1 MPAASPQQDPPDS
14 PSSATSAGRRPV
26 FLTAQDSNPRRSN
39 ATLRIS
45 ESNPD
50 LEQCFDNHDDDD
62 GENRRRVGAA
72 DIFRTIALGCA
83 ILLAFG
89 SHFAGV
95 SFGTLKTAMRKELQ
109 LSNTQYAVA
118 QASNDLMGTFV
129 PLLAGIFFD
138 MYGTGLGSVVTT
150 TTIFVGTLLVASAA
164 SASSYSLLVIG
175 RVVYGVG
182 AGSVNVVQQTIVA
195 RAFQQKHLPLAMA
208 ALLLVNRVGTVI
220 GNSVVV
226 PIMDN
231 ADHWSWSLWVTAI
244 VAGASLLVNLGY
256 IVLWRLSRNRSSA
269 AGVVKDAS
277 ITSRKTAFDLKSL
290 FYLSQTFWLIILI
303 HFLAVGVMN
312 SFLGFSTDLIK
323 QRFKG
328 STAQAAYK
336 TTISLAV
343 PLVLYFCL
351 GPLFERFGHR
361 VSAIFVSSGVLTLF
375 CVFIGFT
382 DIDPIVSMVLLAI
395 SIAFKGLASLTA
407 IPLVVPATH
416 LGTAFA
422 IYRCATS
429 ISSAILDLMVGKVQD
444 NTPGETY
451 DRVMAIFIGL
461 SGIAT
466 LLSVAFIIVDRVV
479 YGGVMQWND
488 KKRKPIVEQRRRE
501 EELATKERRDVLVSS
516 SVRGGGRGDGGGDGG
531 GGGGRKA
538 PKASLFSAALFFAS
552 AIASWAVFFAFTIP
566 SVADSVSKKK

>member
-1 MPAASPQQDPPDS
+1 MATVSPVQDPDT
-14 PSSATSAGRRPV
+14 PSSAAAVTRHPSLHAHDARPS
-26 FLTAQDSNPRRSN
+26 D

-50 LEQCFDNHDDDD
+50 LEY
-62 GENRRRVGAA
+62 GENGKKKRVRPV
-72 DIFRTIALGCA
+72 DIFRIVALACA

-95 SFGTLKTAMRKELQ
+95 SFGTLKTYMRKELG

-129 PLLAGIFFD
+129 PLLAGILFD
-138 MYGTGLGSVVTT
+138 VYGTGLGSVVTT
-150 TTIFVGTLLVASAA
+150 TAIFLGTLLVGAAA
-164 SASSYSLLVIG
+164 STSSYPMLVAG
-175 RVVYGVG
+175 RIVYGMG

-195 RAFQQKHLPLAMA
+195 RAFQQKHLPIAMA

-226 PIMDN
+226 PITDQ
-231 ADHWSWSLWVTAI
+231 ADHWSWALWVTAI
-244 VAGASLLVNLGY
+244 VAGASLFVNLAY
-256 IVLWRLSRNRSSA
+256 LMFLRLSRRRTSA
-269 AGVVKDAS
+269 ADVVKDTAV
-277 ITSRKTAFDLKSL
+277 TSKKNNFELKSIL
-290 FYLSQTFWLIILI
+290 YLSHTFWLIILI

-323 QRFKG
+323 QRYKG

-343 PLVLYFCL
+343 PLVLYFLL

-361 VSAIFVSSGVLTLF
+361 VTAIFISSGILTIF

-382 DIDPIVSMVLLAI
+382 DIDPIISMVLLAI

-407 IPLVVPATH
+407 IPLVVPSTH

-422 IYRCATS
+422 LYRCATS
-429 ISSAILDLMVGKVQD
+429 ISSTILDLMVGKVQD
-444 NTPGETY
+444 NTPGQTY
-451 DRVMAIFIGL
+451 DRVMGIFTGL
-461 SGIAT
+461 SAVAT
-466 LLSVAFIIVDRVV
+466 LLSAAFIVVDRVA

-488 KKRKPIVEQRRRE
+488 KKRKPIVEQKRKE
-501 EELATKERRDVLVSS
+501 EELAALEKRDVLVSS
-516 SVRGGGRGDGGGDGG
+516 SGGAGG
-531 GGGGRKA
+531 GGHRSSSKA
-538 PKASLFSAALFFAS
+538 ASWVYAGLFFAS
-552 AIASWAVFFAFTIP
+552 AIAAWAVFFAFTIP
-566 SVADSVSKKK
+566 SVADSVASKKK